1 MLISVKLQKR
11 GVSLL
16 LSLLYTCY
24 FRSEYEKA
32 MERRIAYTHEYE
44 KNRKPASALMEQ

>member
-1 MLISVKLQKR
+1 MLISEKLQKR

-16 LSLLYTCY
+16 HSLLYAY
-24 FRSEYEKA
+24 FFRSEYEQA
-32 MERRIAYTHEYE
+32 IDRRIAYTHEYE

>member
-1 MLISVKLQKR
+1 MLISKKLQKR

-16 LSLLYTCY
+16 LSLLYAC
-24 FRSEYEKA
+24 FFGSEYEKA